1 MNNLTERLRRFNAW
15 RRGEHDDMPDPADI
29 GRTIASAADRIDELE
44 SVIRAATVLIAAKG
58 RHNTMLAYQGLRDAM
73 EKSLAKTNPGE

>member
-1 MNNLTERLRRFNAW
+1 MSIPEKLRHINAW

-29 GRTIASAADRIDELE
+29 GRTIDAAADRIDELE